1 MTKEIKNPQKD
12 QRLSSTNQNITE
24 NRKRSGP
31 GVARD
36 ASRGEG
42 RRDGKR

>member
-1 MTKEIKNPQKD
+1 MKDEVKNPGKD
-12 QRLSSTNQNITE
+12 SRLRGNNQNITE

-36 ASRGEG
+36 PSRGEG
-42 RRDGKR
+42 HDDGKR

>member
-1 MTKEIKNPQKD
+1 MKNEIEKPGQH
-12 QRLSSTNQNITE
+12 QNNNHNIDR

-36 ASRGEG
+36 NARGEG